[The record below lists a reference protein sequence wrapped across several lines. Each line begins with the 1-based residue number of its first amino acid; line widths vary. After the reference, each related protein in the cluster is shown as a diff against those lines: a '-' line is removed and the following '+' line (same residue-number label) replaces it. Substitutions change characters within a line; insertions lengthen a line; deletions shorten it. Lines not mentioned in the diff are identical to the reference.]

1 MLPNK
6 GRPYAVPRRR
16 KWQLLREYWVAPALS
31 PYLFFI
37 LMDVL
42 TEGLRKDV
50 PESMMFADD
59 IVLCG
64 GKEVDMTGYLVTWKL
79 TRRERG
85 ESWKDNFLRTL
96 LMKLTI

>member
-1 MLPNK
+1 MDVGLHQAS
-6 GRPYAVPRRR
+6 GFSSYV
-16 KWQLLREYWVAPALS
+16 
-31 PYLFFI
+31 FFI
-37 LMDVL
+37 LTDVP

-79 TRRERG
+79 TISALD
-85 ESWKDNFLRTL
+85 ESWKENFLRTL
-96 LMKLTI
+96 RMKLTI